1 CIWAAPFV
9 ADGRHGR
16 VEVASRGKLTRVDV
30 TVDAL
35 DQKPK
40 IEPVEESSVVKTGT
54 IFRLHWPQAARCLS
68 DAKDAGSYNAHRLL
82 RASATFNPHALFEMQ
97 ASGQTLTV
105 VPTDRQWQKWRPDW
119 PTSPHWYTPEA
130 FRTLIGAYIAEER
143 RGGRVR
149 TVREFVAEF
158 DGLTGS

>member
-1 CIWAAPFV
+1 
-9 ADGRHGR
+9 
-16 VEVASRGKLTRVDV
+16 
-30 TVDAL
+30 
-35 DQKPK
+35 
-40 IEPVEESSVVKTGT
+40 EESSVVKTGT

-82 RASATFNPHALFEMQ
+82 RAYATFNPHALFEMQ

-119 PTSPHWYTPEA
+119 PTTPHWYTPEA

-158 DGLTGS
+158 DGLTGSIKQKKVVELAGLSGLRLHDLVEGDDVQAGAASRLL